1 MVRSRD
7 EAEGNIIGGGGEKKT
22 DYFPLEQA
30 LSVFS
35 QISCIRYELC
45 KNILLAITF
54 NVILS
59 LR

>member
-7 EAEGNIIGGGGEKKT
+7 EAEGNIIGGGEKKT